1 MTSKEESEKKSKIN
15 PSKRG
20 FFYKEKSARG
30 RPCVRSLMSPIV
42 DASAFRRHLLLDPA
56 GRSTCSASRRAMVTL
71 PSLGLDGPEF
81 AVAVVCVA
89 HRLFGAC
96 FGQFTTERFDCER
109 ESRRALLEETLGREL
124 PLRKPRD
131 EGTIVPIGGGLG
143 ERLERCEVGLHCRL
157 QFALQLADARLELR
171 IPDYFLG
178 HINHHHHGD
187 ADGCVDQVELLG
199 TALVADEGFESFDAL
214 KHLEE
219 GFELLGTL
227 ALVEQRFKWGHAGS
241 CGCTFHSRTT
251 CASPG

>member
-1 MTSKEESEKKSKIN
+1 MISREESEKKSKIN

-20 FFYKEKSARG
+20 FFYKEN
-30 RPCVRSLMSPIV
+30 RPEAALCEELHEPPIV

-96 FGQFTTERFDCER
+96 FGQFTTERFDR
-109 ESRRALLEETLGREL
+109 QRKSRRAPLEQTLGREL
-124 PLRKPRD
+124 LLRKSRD
-131 EGTIVPIGGGLG
+131 EGTIVPVGGGLG
-143 ERLERCEVGLHCRL
+143 ECLEVLEVGIHG
-157 QFALQLADARLELR
+157 RLELVLQLVHARPELR
-171 IPDYFLG
+171 ILKDLIG
-178 HINHHHHGD
+178 SIKHQRH
-187 ADGCVDQVELLG
+187 ADVDGVIDQVELLG
-199 TALVADEGFESFDAL
+199 TILVADEGFEPLETL
-214 KHLEE
+214 KHLDE

-227 ALVEQRFKWGHAGS
+227 ASAEKRFKWGHADS

-251 CASPG
+251 CASSG